1 MNTVQTSPPRLSA
14 LFSLFF
20 QIGAMSFGGGLSA
33 WLYREIV
40 ERRRWLSES
49 DFLSGLA
56 LAQVMPGINMAN
68 LSVYVGQR
76 LHGARGAIVALVAL
90 LSAPFFAIIALASVF
105 GRINSVPWFH
115 SLLAGIATAAVG
127 LVLAV
132 ALKSLRTGPRGVAPF
147 AAVFAVALTVGVLR
161 WPMVPVVL
169 CVAPLSVYLAWRKGG
184 VDAR

>member
-1 MNTVQTSPPRLSA
+1 MSEGSSPPPRLFA
-14 LFSLFF
+14 LFGLFF

-76 LHGARGAIVALVAL
+76 LHGARGSVVALVGL
-90 LSAPFFAIIALASVF
+90 LCAPFFAIIAIASVF
-105 GRINSVPWFH
+105 ARIDSVPWFH
-115 SLLAGIATAAVG
+115 SFLAGIATAAVG
-127 LVLAV
+127 LVLSV
-132 ALKSLRTGPRGVAPF
+132 ALRSMGTGPRGAAPLGI
-147 AAVFAVALTVGVLR
+147 VVVLVVTVGVLR

-169 CVAPLSVYLAWRKGG
+169 FVAPLSIYLAWRKGTG
-184 VDAR
+184 DAR

>member
-1 MNTVQTSPPRLSA
+1 MNSDHPPAPRLSA

-76 LHGARGAIVALVAL
+76 LHRAPGAVVALVAL
-90 LSAPFFAIIALASVF
+90 LFAPFFAIIALASVF
-105 GRINSVPWFH
+105 ARLDSVPWFH
-115 SLLAGIATAAVG
+115 SFLAGIATAAVG

-132 ALKSLRTGPRGVAPF
+132 AFKSLRTGPRGIAPF
-147 AAVFAVALTVGVLR
+147 AVVVGIVLTVGVLR

-169 CVAPLSVYLAWRKGG
+169 CVAPLSICLAWRKGG
-184 VDAR
+184 SDAR